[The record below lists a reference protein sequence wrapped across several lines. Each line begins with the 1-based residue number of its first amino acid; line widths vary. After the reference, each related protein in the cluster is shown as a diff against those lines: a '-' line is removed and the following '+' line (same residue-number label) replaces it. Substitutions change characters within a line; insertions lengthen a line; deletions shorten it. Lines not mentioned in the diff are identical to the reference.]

1 MPYQKTIKVISLIL
15 AIGVLLL
22 KPNVGAQQPAIQ
34 KRAVEFITASELKD
48 KLARNAR
55 VAIIDVRATSN
66 YVNSNNK
73 IKGAI
78 HIKLRRL
85 QSRLQFP
92 PLKDIPR
99 DAEVVTYCA
108 CEDDQASVRAAQI
121 FLDAGFKRVRALQG
135 GWQMW
140 LKINGPVEFRPRS

>member
-15 AIGVLLL
+15 AGGVLLL
-22 KPNVGAQQPAIQ
+22 EPNAAQQPASQ
-34 KRAVEFITASELKD
+34 NRAVEFITASELKD

-55 VAIIDVRATSN
+55 VAIIDVRATNN

-140 LKINGPVEFRPRS
+140 LKIKGPVELRPSP

>member
-1 MPYQKTIKVISLIL
+1 MGYRKIAVVILTVLI
-15 AIGVLLL
+15 GSLLL
-22 KPNVGAQQPAIQ
+22 DASPGQQSGNPG
-34 KRAVEFITASELKD
+34 RTVEFITASELKA
-48 KLARNAR
+48 KLARNER
-55 VAIIDVRATSN
+55 VAIIDVRATSS
-66 YVNSNNK
+66 YVRSTDK
-73 IKGAI
+73 IKGAT
-78 HIKLRRL
+78 HVKLRRL

-99 DAEVVTYCA
+99 DSEVVTYCA

-140 LKINGPVEFRPRS
+140 LKINGPVDLRPRP

>member
-1 MPYQKTIKVISLIL
+1 MYYRF
-15 AIGVLLL
+15 AIAIFLLVAGGGL
-22 KPNVGAQQPAIQ
+22 LDNSARGQQVTNQ
-34 KRAVEFITASELKD
+34 TVTVSFIEASELKD
-48 KLARNAR
+48 KLARNER
-55 VAIIDVRATSN
+55 VAIIDVRATSG

-73 IKGAI
+73 IKGAV
-78 HIKLRRL
+78 HVKLRRL

-99 DAEVVTYCA
+99 DTEVVTYCA

-121 FLDAGFKRVRALQG
+121 FLDAGFKRVRALKG

-140 LKINGPVEFRPRS
+140 LKINGPVDLRPRP